1 MNTEWDDMLAWV
13 CFTCKRDEGLLPLH
27 AEAIRLAAPRACIV
41 YAMDEAEA
49 DMALPE
55 GCSRYVTRWPRRG
68 NLLGYPAMMGILETL
83 LEVAEETGRIPVKVD
98 SDVVVTGIQWL
109 APLVKGAT
117 GMLGICPGQ
126 LFCAS
131 GACYGIAPELVR
143 EMLDFLSHGT
153 YWDIPGIRVE
163 DETISML
170 AAMVS
175 EPCKVTFL
183 QHRAPDAAWVLS
195 SIFAWPYFMDA
206 SPLRRCQAFIDCGD
220 RKFLTAYEA
229 AGFDATE
236 LKRRAM
242 FACLAMLRSTP
253 APGGQGIS

>member
-1 MNTEWDDMLAWV
+1 MLVWV

-27 AEAIRLAAPRACIV
+27 AEAIRLSDPQACIV
-41 YAMDEAEA
+41 YAVDEADA
-49 DMALPE
+49 DMVLPD
-55 GCSRYVTRWPRRG
+55 GCERYVTHWPRRG
-68 NLLGYPAMMGILETL
+68 NLLGHQALEGILQTFL
-83 LEVAEETGRIPVKVD
+83 DVADRYKRIPVKVD
-98 SDVVVTGIQWL
+98 SDIVVMGTQWL
-109 APLVKGAT
+109 SPLVKGVT

-131 GACYGIAPELVR
+131 GACYGIAPGVVQGI
-143 EMLDFLSHGT
+143 LDFLSHGT

-183 QHRAPDAAWVLS
+183 QHRAPDADWVLS
-195 SIFAWPYFMDA
+195 SIFAWPYFKDA
-206 SPLRRCQAFIDCGD
+206 SPLRRCQAFVDCGD
-220 RKFLTAYEA
+220 RKFLAAYEA

-242 FACLAMLRSTP
+242 SACLAMLRSTP
-253 APGGQGIS
+253 TPGGQGIS